1 MGARLSATM
10 PNQKQNNPEID
21 IDQQIDKLVAGM
33 TEATEQLEREI
44 EQANQPDEDFETEAM
59 ISSAVQTEEA
69 EDTDPTAESEAE
81 AETEQA
87 SEPEP
92 AAEETPEPE
101 SASEPEPEPEPVA
114 EPVGEPVAEPV
125 AEPSMLDAQIDEML
139 EDAAASVEQAPPSKS
154 TVDAVDEELAEL
166 ADEMLDGDFD
176 DADTVLAAGIEQPAA
191 APKDPD
197 EKAVAPAPPA
207 NAKPA
212 EPEPEPADDA
222 EVAADD
228 LLDGDFDDAD
238 EVIAQGEPEPP
249 KAAAAS
255 KPEPETEPKPE
266 PEPSAEVVTPEPA
279 PSTEPE
285 PKASAPESA
294 PEAKA
299 EPKPKPEP
307 EPEDVE
313 TVEPAPDRAA
323 RHKKRKGSIKRETEG
338 MPRWRVIAEEARDR
352 VGEAVYIVADKLTKP
367 LDSRPEMLKGLT
379 GWLAAVTLFNAA
391 AVWVFLLIARGPA
404 PGTSDEPSLD
414 LVGQQTNAATQSEE
428 ID

>member
-44 EQANQPDEDFETEAM
+44 EQANQPDEDFETEAL
-59 ISSAVQTEEA
+59 ISSAVQTAEA
-69 EDTDPTAESEAE
+69 EDTDTTAESEAE

-92 AAEETPEPE
+92 EAEETPEPE
-101 SASEPEPEPEPVA
+101 SASEPEPEP
-114 EPVGEPVAEPV
+114 EPV

-197 EKAVAPAPPA
+197 EKAVAPAPPE

-212 EPEPEPADDA
+212 EPEPESAGDA

-299 EPKPKPEP
+299 EPKPEL

-313 TVEPAPDRAA
+313 TVEPTPDRAA

>member
-44 EQANQPDEDFETEAM
+44 EQANQPDEDFETEAL

-69 EDTDPTAESEAE
+69 EETDPTAESEAE

-92 AAEETPEPE
+92 EALETPEPE
-101 SASEPEPEPEPVA
+101 SASEPEPEP
-114 EPVGEPVAEPV
+114 EPV

-197 EKAVAPAPPA
+197 ENAVAPAPPE
-207 NAKPA
+207 NVEPAK
-212 EPEPEPADDA
+212 PEPESAGDA

-249 KAAAAS
+249 KAEA
-255 KPEPETEPKPE
+255 KPEPKPE

-279 PSTEPE
+279 PSTKSE

-299 EPKPKPEP
+299 EPKPEP
-307 EPEDVE
+307 EPEAVE

-338 MPRWRVIAEEARDR
+338 MPRWRVIAEETRDR
-352 VGEAVYIVADKLTKP
+352 VGEAVYIVADKLTRP